1 MHKMKVC
8 KKMKKTGTLVFEQT
22 KKYDSLKLNYYE
34 LEEDKNEKQIFTI
47 NTKYKTKIK
56 NLAQNKFFSLQ

>member
-1 MHKMKVC
+1 MKVC

>member
-1 MHKMKVC
+1 MQ
-8 KKMKKTGTLVFEQT
+8 KTGTLVFEQT

-47 NTKYKTKIK
+47 NTKQKTKIK
-56 NLAQNKFFSLQ
+56 NLAQNKFFCLQ